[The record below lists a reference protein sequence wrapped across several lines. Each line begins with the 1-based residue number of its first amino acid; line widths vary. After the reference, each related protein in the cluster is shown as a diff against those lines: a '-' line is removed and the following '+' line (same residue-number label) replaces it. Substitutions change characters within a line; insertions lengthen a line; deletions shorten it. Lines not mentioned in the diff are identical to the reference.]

1 MKLLDGFKFLLNPS
15 WLVNNFF
22 TLWGGDGGGSSAPSQ
37 TTVQNTNIPDY
48 AQPYVENML
57 GATQQQLFNTTKDK
71 NGNVTLTGLKPY
83 QPYSTNA
90 QDYVAGFS
98 PMQQQAQAGANALR
112 LPGQIG
118 VGSRMASQGG
128 IGSLGAANQAMGTGQ
143 NYFNMAGNSAMT
155 QSLMNPY
162 LNASLAPQLQLLNQQ
177 FGQQNANLQGQATG
191 AGAFG
196 GSREAL
202 MEGLNQQNQNLAQQ
216 QAIAQGYNTA
226 FNQAQQEEQFGAGLG
241 LQGLQAGLQG
251 YGQAIGAGQTLGQL
265 GQEQLAGQQNILNQ
279 QNQFGAQQQ
288 AMQQQ
293 MINQQIQNYANAQQY
308 PLMELGTMSNM
319 LRGLPMQAS
328 TTQTYNAVGN
338 PLTQGIGMAGA
349 FGSLY
354 GANNV
359 GKKEG
364 GKVEAMAKGG
374 IAAYGIGGATE
385 GLDARLETM
394 YDTDPDSFK
403 KELQSPSQMIREE
416 AQKIQK
422 EKQMGLASGGVVAFK
437 DGNVTDSDV
446 ASAKYD
452 AWQAGVDPAVETGLK
467 ALFPPS
473 LMVTDNPIKAGI
485 KDALRYPFK
494 GGVAGVDEND
504 KVVTREEKYGKT
516 PYLDEYFKNR
526 EANIA
531 EKNANVQNLQEQ
543 AANQK
548 AINTQKDNLTGSPV
562 PSDAVNTSGNPL
574 QYNYNDPTASLIN
587 TASPSVQPGLAATNQ
602 PQPQPKPATTVDQG
616 QETGTGQSGVSGYQS
631 FINSLP
637 KNVKEEMNKSTQDR
651 LDEEAAYTMKVSP
664 MAQKIIDRYQKQI
677 DDADN
682 DSKRRM
688 YLHAAAAF
696 AQMATIPGPTA
707 YAAMSALKD
716 QIPLYIK
723 DEDEAKKAINEVSKS
738 QADIL
743 EAEQRARSGQ
753 WEAAAKQRQD
763 AVMKPLD
770 LYMKFL
776 EANKPSSEERIIDKA
791 MKDPKYLETLQITK
805 GTGAEAR
812 KYASDESLYKAAIAS
827 GKISD
832 VPGDPN
838 YTSFDDYRSGSVH
851 GKNKYAGF
859 KDLTN
864 QGS

>member
-57 GATQQQLFNTTKDK
+57 GATQKQLFNTTTDK

-548 AINTQKDNLTGSPV
+548 AINTQKANLTGSPV

-602 PQPQPKPATTVDQG
+602 PQPKPAVNQG
-616 QETGTGQSGVSGYQS
+616 QDNSGAVTNQGSIKGYQD
-631 FINSLP
+631 FINTLP
-637 KNVKEEMNKSTQDR
+637 RAVREDMNKSTQDR

-696 AQMATIPGPTA
+696 AQMTTIPGPTA

-776 EANKPSSEERIIDKA
+776 ETNKPSGELQLYQAATKNPELK
-791 MKDPKYLETLQITK
+791 KTLMDIK
-805 GTGAEAR
+805 GEGPEAR
-812 KYASDESLYKAAIAS
+812 EYAAKMQAWKASPEFQS
-827 GKISD
+827 GVS
-832 VPGDPN
+832 
-838 YTSFDDYRSGSVH
+838 
-851 GKNKYAGF
+851 F
-859 KDLTN
+859 KDWLASNVEGNNSTAGN
-864 QGS
+864 KLVMGADGKMKFGF